1 MHRYLEDIPDW
12 PGDEGR
18 SRKFARM
25 VDVGNSPHRDEL
37 EVRIYARDNWYPIT
51 VFGWQGSDMNKLCE
65 VQVRENPGK
74 ETTALGI
81 SILMNPWH
89 FEFRATQAER
99 WRRIR
104 SIDRYEDRVVIYHDG
119 GSYTLGNTDRIWHRK
134 AE

>member
-12 PGDEGR
+12 PGDG

-37 EVRIYARDNWYPIT
+37 EVRIYARGKWSP
-51 VFGWQGSDMNKLCE
+51 VSLFGWRGSDMNKLCE
-65 VQVRENPGK
+65 VRVRENPGK
-74 ETTALGI
+74 EITALGI
-81 SILMNPWH
+81 SILMNPWRC
-89 FEFRATQAER
+89 EFRSTPANS

-104 SIDRYEDRVVIYHDG
+104 SVSRYEDRVVIYYDG
-119 GSYTLGNTDRIWHRK
+119 GSCAFDNADLIWHRK